1 MFDWSMYRGNLAW
14 LPTRTIY
21 ITRHGSHAYG
31 LNTPESDLDLRGI
44 AIPPKEYFI
53 GFLKRFEQAE
63 SKDPDLTIHDIRK
76 FFVLAAECNPNII
89 EVLWSDEEDHLLI
102 TPVGKKLLDAR
113 ALFLSRKAKSTFS
126 GYAIAQLKRIKT
138 HRKWLLNPPTHKPT
152 REEFQLPET
161 SLLPADILGA
171 MQSNMEQDPAREKDY
186 PAYIMTLYHQER
198 AYQNALREWQQ
209 HETWKAQRNP
219 KRAALEAKYGY
230 DSKHA
235 SHLVRLMR
243 MCREILTTGQVIV
256 KRRADR
262 DELLAIKQ
270 GAWKYEDLIVWAEQ
284 QDSELAALEKSSL
297 LPHGPDRDRLD
308 QLCIEIVEVSL

>member
-76 FFVLAAECNPNII
+76 FFALAADCNPNII
-89 EVLWSDEEDHLLI
+89 EVLWSDEEDHLLV

-171 MQSNMEQDPAREKDY
+171 MQSNMEKDSAGEKDY
-186 PAYIMTLYHQER
+186 PAQIMTLYYQER

-256 KRRADR
+256 KRRSDR

-270 GAWKYEDLIVWAEQ
+270 GAWKYEDLIAWAEQ
-284 QDSELAALEKSSL
+284 QDSELAALEKSSP

-308 QLCIEIVEVSL
+308 QLCMEIVEVSL